1 MVKRHDWQPE
11 TSDIPAT
18 PGVYRFLDD
27 HGRVLYVGKA
37 KNLRSRLTSYFQ
49 RPEALHERTRRM
61 VSTARNV
68 DWTLVPSERQALHL
82 EYLWIKQFHPE
93 FNVRFRDDKQY
104 PYLVVTLEEDIPR
117 VFLARRRGIKGA
129 RYFGPFPTAHAL
141 RDTLSTILKAF
152 PVRSCSQTTYLKAQ
166 RQGRPCL
173 LGDIGK
179 CAAPCVG
186 RVTPA
191 EHKSLAVS
199 LASFM
204 AGRDGDVTAVLTR
217 SMELAAKDLEFERA
231 ARLRDRLEAIS
242 TILQGNTMVL
252 SEDLDVDIFGLAS
265 DALVAAAH
273 VFRVRG
279 GRIRGAKG
287 FIVETPSDEG
297 EDALNEMILRDGFD
311 DEVPARLVIVPS
323 LPGDVEAWEAQ
334 LTSVR
339 ADAGGKGSVKIKKAS
354 RGELATLQGTVMMN
368 ASHTLQGYL
377 SRRTSDPNTRSRAL
391 AEIQS
396 MLGLAEAPLRMECF
410 DVSHLGGDNPV
421 ASMVVFEDG
430 LPRNDY
436 FRRFAIRDVR
446 DDTEAI
452 HQVISRRAARLVAA
466 DDGSESARGFRYPPG
481 LIVVD
486 GGVPQV
492 NAAQRALREAG
503 LSIPVCGLAKKLE
516 EVWLPGEAYP
526 LIFPRNSEALF
537 LLQRMRDESH
547 RVAITY
553 QRSTR
558 RRSLTTS
565 LRDIPGV
572 GEELAK
578 AILRH
583 FGSVAKVR
591 EASLEDLYQVPKVGP
606 VLAEKIS
613 TFLTPQL

>member
-61 VSTARNV
+61 VGTARNV

-339 ADAGGKGSVKIKKAS
+339 ADAGEKGSVKIKKAS

>member
-1 MVKRHDWQPE
+1 
-11 TSDIPAT
+11 
-18 PGVYRFLDD
+18 
-27 HGRVLYVGKA
+27 
-37 KNLRSRLTSYFQ
+37 
-49 RPEALHERTRRM
+49 
-61 VSTARNV
+61 
-68 DWTLVPSERQALHL
+68 
-82 EYLWIKQFHPE
+82 
-93 FNVRFRDDKQY
+93 
-104 PYLVVTLEEDIPR
+104 
-117 VFLARRRGIKGA
+117 
-129 RYFGPFPTAHAL
+129 
-141 RDTLSTILKAF
+141 
-152 PVRSCSQTTYLKAQ
+152 
-166 RQGRPCL
+166 
-173 LGDIGK
+173 
-179 CAAPCVG
+179 
-186 RVTPA
+186 
-191 EHKSLAVS
+191 
-199 LASFM
+199 
-204 AGRDGDVTAVLTR
+204 
-217 SMELAAKDLEFERA
+217 
-231 ARLRDRLEAIS
+231 
-242 TILQGNTMVL
+242 
-252 SEDLDVDIFGLAS
+252 
-265 DALVAAAH
+265 
-273 VFRVRG
+273 
-279 GRIRGAKG
+279 
-287 FIVETPSDEG
+287 
-297 EDALNEMILRDGFD
+297 
-311 DEVPARLVIVPS
+311 
-323 LPGDVEAWEAQ
+323 
-334 LTSVR
+334 
-339 ADAGGKGSVKIKKAS
+339 
-354 RGELATLQGTVMMN
+354 
-368 ASHTLQGYL
+368 
-377 SRRTSDPNTRSRAL
+377 
-391 AEIQS
+391 
-396 MLGLAEAPLRMECF
+396 
-410 DVSHLGGDNPV
+410 
-421 ASMVVFEDG
+421 MVVFEDG

-452 HQVISRRAARLVAA
+452 HQVISRRAARLVAV